1 MSSSL
6 VQPSMSTAPL
16 AVVRN
21 QRYRSEVEML
31 MHSSGAPAPLRPHVP
46 ASAPDL
52 VAIARATRR
61 LSVLQQRTL
70 NKHLRR
76 SRTLTSVERTLAF
89 YIPRL
94 TALGLLSPGRIE
106 VQSLSMTKVLAM
118 VSAKCGVLAFNM
130 PLFLQENPD
139 RRAAVVLHELLH
151 TGAHDHASVENGG
164 ALMEATAT
172 YLCDALRMALV
183 PREQEQVKEPLPF
196 AHRYRGG
203 FLKAQDEEPVTF
215 AQLYRKGFLVYDI
228 PIALLPLYLNEFR
241 SLRGPSTLPFF
252 EWLRQMHRFDEKA
265 RSRLTRTL
273 ERALSKDQKHY
284 LRCTS
289 ELRLESS
296 PARTQA
302 CNLGY
307 HTLCGH
313 TLLDSYLLLVSD
325 EYERAKRN
333 LDFEYA
339 PPVRIAPMLSG
350 IVEKLA
356 PALVPP
362 AALYGFYY
370 ESLVRMFDPTWAFA
384 PRSRAQSLRKRVQA
398 PFSSVFSR

>member
-1 MSSSL
+1 MSSSFAQSS
-6 VQPSMSTAPL
+6 QPNAAL
-16 AVVRN
+16 AVVRH
-21 QRYRSEVEML
+21 QRYRNEVEML
-31 MHSSGAPAPLRPHVP
+31 MHASGTPAPLRPRVP
-46 ASAPDL
+46 APAPDM
-52 VAIARATRR
+52 VAIQRATRR
-61 LSVLQQRTL
+61 LSALQQRTL

-76 SRTLTSVERTLAF
+76 SRTLTTVERTLAF
-89 YIPRL
+89 YIPKL

-106 VQSLSMTKVLAM
+106 VQSLSMTGVLAM

-130 PLFLQENPD
+130 PLFLQENFD

-151 TGAHDHASVENGG
+151 TGAHDHASADNGG

-172 YLCDALRMALV
+172 YLGDALRMALIPKV
-183 PREQEQVKEPLPF
+183 Q
-196 AHRYRGG
+196 A
-203 FLKAQDEEPVTF
+203 EEPMTF
-215 AQLYRKGFLVYDI
+215 ARLYRKGFLIYDI

-241 SLRGPSTLPFF
+241 SLRGPSTLPLF

-265 RSRLTRTL
+265 RSRLTHTL

-284 LRCTS
+284 LRCTA
-289 ELRLESS
+289 ELRLENN
-296 PARTQA
+296 PVRTQA

-313 TLLDSYLLLVSD
+313 TLLDAYLLLVSD

-339 PPVRIAPMLSG
+339 PPVPIAPMLSG

-356 PALVPP
+356 PELVPP

-370 ESLVRMFDPTWAFA
+370 ESLVRMFDPAWAFA
-384 PRSRAQSLRKRVQA
+384 PRSGSESLRKRVQSL
-398 PFSSVFSR
+398 FSNISSR